1 MLKNSLNEFNI
12 PDKVK
17 NEIDFSRRPE
27 SLSLNE
33 FSKLVEN

>member
-12 PDKVK
+12 PENIK

-27 SLSLNE
+27 TLSLNE
-33 FSKLVEN
+33 FSRLVEN